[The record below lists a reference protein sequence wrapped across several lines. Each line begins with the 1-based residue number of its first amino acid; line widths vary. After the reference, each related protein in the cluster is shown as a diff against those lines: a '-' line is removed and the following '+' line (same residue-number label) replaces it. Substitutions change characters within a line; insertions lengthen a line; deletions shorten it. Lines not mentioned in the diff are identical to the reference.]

1 MPRCMHCLD
10 NPASAYRVV
19 TTTGEQHLCG
29 SCLDELQHSG
39 DIWSCENCGVLMTEQ
54 AAARV
59 DGEVWCTECSQDLSY
74 CDSCGEYH
82 VHTNEDED
90 RPINYYT
97 YRPQLHLYRV
107 TSDVS
112 TPRSYGCELEIEI
125 TDGTGT
131 RTVANRLLR
140 ATDIFYCKD
149 DSSIDYGFEIVSHP
163 FTYKY
168 LMSEHGRREF
178 AVLSSIPSMN
188 GFERGTCGHHVH
200 VGRETLTPSTL
211 YRAQHI
217 FEKNRPVIL
226 ALARRTSG
234 NLNDWSAIRDTNE
247 ETKRHLSQY
256 TGGNR
261 GALNLGNT
269 ETVEIRI
276 FRGTTSL
283 PAIIANVQAVKLLL
297 TAAEDLNDDEAR
309 SGRGPLFR
317 YLETQLAAHPEF
329 AAIHWPR
336 LQTLR
341 GE

>member
-1 MPRCMHCLD
+1 MNCQTIP
-10 NPASAYRVV
+10 NVPYRVE

-29 SCLDELQHSG
+29 SCLDDLQNSG
-39 DIWSCENCGVLMTEQ
+39 DLWSCENCGTMMTEQ
-54 AAARV
+54 VAVRV
-59 DGEVWCTECSQDLSY
+59 DGEVWCTECSQGLSY

-82 VHTNEDED
+82 GHANEDDE

-97 YRPQLHLYRV
+97 YRPQLHLYRA

-112 TPRSYGCELEIEI
+112 LPRSYGCELEIEI
-125 TDGTGT
+125 TDGSST
-131 RTVANRLLR
+131 RTVASRLLR
-140 ATDIFYCKD
+140 ETNIFYCKE

-163 FTYKY
+163 FTYNY
-168 LMSEHGRREF
+168 MMSVLGRQEF
-178 AVLSSIPSMN
+178 AALSNIPAMN

-247 ETKRHLSQY
+247 ETKRHLSEY

-261 GALNLGNT
+261 GALNLSNSA
-269 ETVEIRI
+269 TVEVRI

-297 TAAEDLNDDEAR
+297 SAADDLNDDEAR
-309 SGRGPLFR
+309 AGRGPLLR
-317 YLETQLAAHPEF
+317 YMETRLADHPEF
-329 AAIHWPR
+329 TAIHWAR